1 MLCAGLTVYS
11 PPSSTGVGPGSCGS
25 GRSRTGWTRLFR
37 SAIRSSSQCLRDHH
51 LPLLQQE
58 RRRHKDGCQILLL
71 ILQLWL
77 SRTSESKSRSD
88 NLHFVCEG
96 HAHPRVLGMLD
107 IGGTMVYVGI
117 LEGDLPSLKLTLMI
131 GNNAA
136 LRRSNTGSKKELLR
150 MLQLAVRRVWS
161 VGLKLCP

>member
-1 MLCAGLTVYS
+1 
-11 PPSSTGVGPGSCGS
+11 
-25 GRSRTGWTRLFR
+25 
-37 SAIRSSSQCLRDHH
+37 
-51 LPLLQQE
+51 
-58 RRRHKDGCQILLL
+58 
-71 ILQLWL
+71 
-77 SRTSESKSRSD
+77 
-88 NLHFVCEG
+88 
-96 HAHPRVLGMLD
+96 MLD

-136 LRRSNTGSKKELLR
+136 LRRSNTGSKKEVLR

>member
-1 MLCAGLTVYS
+1 
-11 PPSSTGVGPGSCGS
+11 
-25 GRSRTGWTRLFR
+25 
-37 SAIRSSSQCLRDHH
+37 
-51 LPLLQQE
+51 
-58 RRRHKDGCQILLL
+58 
-71 ILQLWL
+71 
-77 SRTSESKSRSD
+77 
-88 NLHFVCEG
+88 
-96 HAHPRVLGMLD
+96 MLD